1 VTPQAAAA
9 EWSDLAKESAARAAN
24 EEAPPPTRA
33 QLVRECDLAEAA
45 MCDAREQIALMDGLP
60 IAAAYHWAF
69 ARSLRTRD
77 PKDEERRSTLYV
89 SMAAEEVLKRGVS
102 VDVYAY
108 RAKEIRAEVERMR
121 ADCQRA
127 AEIVAAMGRVAP

>member
-1 VTPQAAAA
+1 VTAHTAAA

-24 EEAPPPTRA
+24 ETPTPTRA
-33 QLVRECDLAEAA
+33 QLMRASDLAEAA

-60 IAAAYHWAF
+60 LAAAYHRAF
-69 ARSLRTRD
+69 ARSLRTKD

-108 RAKEIRAEVERMR
+108 RAAEIRAEVERMR

-127 AEIVAAMGRVAP
+127 AEIVAAMGRVQP

>member
-1 VTPQAAAA
+1 VNPQEAAAH
-9 EWSDLAKESAARAAN
+9 WSDLAKESAARAAN
-24 EEAPPPTRA
+24 EAPTPTRA
-33 QLVRECDLAEAA
+33 DLVRTCDLAEAA

-60 IAAAYHWAF
+60 LAAAYHRAF
-69 ARSLRTRD
+69 ARSLRTKD

-108 RAKEIRAEVERMR
+108 RAAEIRAEVERMR

-127 AEIVAAMGRVAP
+127 AEIVAAMGRVQP